1 VIVALAV
8 LARTIIAA
16 EQASEPVRNR
26 LSRGMR
32 QYSNLVHGW
41 LHYREN
47 QCQLSNPGQARP
59 GLAADPARWKSAGAA
74 LFTGQ
79 D

>member
-1 VIVALAV
+1 LVLCGSIKLPVVVVALAV

-41 LHYREN
+41 LITGRISASYRIRIK
-47 QCQLSNPGQARP
+47 PVRA
-59 GLAADPARWKSAGAA
+59 
-74 LFTGQ
+74 
-79 D
+79 